1 MPMNYFTTSLMKN
14 LIANDNNLP
23 LFEEAVAELFRS
35 ELEKSI
41 NEILEH
47 ELTLFLDY
55 ERYDRSNN
63 EDYRN
68 GSYIRTFNTKYGVL
82 NIKMPRDRL
91 GLFYSSLL
99 PKYRRHDHSTDQTII
114 DLFDK
119 GLSNQDISSIVNH
132 LCGASYSKQTVSNIT
147 DKCIENIDKFKS
159 RQLSKEYA
167 VVYTDA
173 TCMALR
179 RDTVAK
185 EAVHIAVGI
194 TVEGTKEILGYSI
207 APNESVEIWK
217 ELLEDFK
224 SRGLESVSLF
234 CTDCL
239 AGMEEVIEQTFP
251 AAKIQRC
258 LVHISR
264 NIAAKVRVTDR
275 KEILDDFKEVYNAS
289 KLEEALSNLETFTSK
304 WKRKYPRVI
313 DILDKNTHLLTYFD
327 YPKEVR
333 HSIYSTNLI
342 EGFNKQLK
350 KKFKLKEQFPTE
362 TSMEKYLVS
371 QFNQYNE
378 KFMNRIH
385 KGFGLV
391 GRDQWFPN

>member
-1 MPMNYFTTSLMKN
+1 MNYFTTSLMKN
-14 LIANDNNLP
+14 LITNDNNLP

-47 ELTLFLDY
+47 ELTSFLDY
-55 ERYDRSNN
+55 ERYDRSDN

-68 GSYIRTFNTKYGVL
+68 GSYLRTFNTKYGVL

-185 EAVHIAVGI
+185 EAVH
-194 TVEGTKEILGYSI
+194 
-207 APNESVEIWK
+207 
-217 ELLEDFK
+217 
-224 SRGLESVSLF
+224 
-234 CTDCL
+234 
-239 AGMEEVIEQTFP
+239 MEEVIEQTFP
-251 AAKIQRC
+251 TAKIQRC

-264 NIAAKVRVTDR
+264 NIATKVRVTDR
-275 KEILDDFKEVYNAS
+275 K
-289 KLEEALSNLETFTSK
+289 
-304 WKRKYPRVI
+304 KY
-313 DILDKNTHLLTYFD
+313 
-327 YPKEVR
+327 
-333 HSIYSTNLI
+333 
-342 EGFNKQLK
+342 
-350 KKFKLKEQFPTE
+350 
-362 TSMEKYLVS
+362 
-371 QFNQYNE
+371 
-378 KFMNRIH
+378 
-385 KGFGLV
+385 
-391 GRDQWFPN
+391 